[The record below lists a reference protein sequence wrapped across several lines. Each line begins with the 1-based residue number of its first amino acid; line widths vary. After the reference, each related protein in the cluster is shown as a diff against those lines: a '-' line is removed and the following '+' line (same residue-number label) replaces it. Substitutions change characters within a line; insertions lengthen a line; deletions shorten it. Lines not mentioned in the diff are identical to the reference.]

1 MATNVLFATLI
12 GDEDFH
18 VLEKQVTRQR
28 RLRTLM
34 ALAWYVQR
42 FRVAKAVGTMIETVN
57 PLSEESVCVFAVR
70 ERAIC
75 GRSVVNRSGWWSS

>member
-18 VLEKQVTRQR
+18 VLEEQVTRQR

-42 FRVAKAVGTMIETVN
+42 FRVARQLEQ
-57 PLSEESVCVFAVR
+57 
-70 ERAIC
+70 
-75 GRSVVNRSGWWSS
+75 